1 MNQINGNQSNNQEI
15 PEDYYTGN
23 WVTVVNK
30 KKVKREKRLARR
42 NKEDKEDQLRALKEK
57 KIEERKNAPLWY
69 EKDSWQHKVLT
80 DQYVMEDG
88 VSLKDKYEL
97 DQLIDLYKNAKNNYR
112 INGVCYRLM
121 KVINIDEWDKIK
133 DKVTIK

>member
-1 MNQINGNQSNNQEI
+1 MNQKNGNQSNNQEI
-15 PEDYYTGN
+15 PEDYYAGN

-42 NKEDKEDQLRALKEK
+42 NKEDKEDQLRDLKEK
-57 KIEERKNAPLWY
+57 KIDERKNAPLWY

>member
-42 NKEDKEDQLRALKEK
+42 NKEDKEDQLRVLKER

-97 DQLIDLYKNAKNNYR
+97 DQLIELYKNAKNNYR

>member
-97 DQLIDLYKNAKNNYR
+97 DQLIELYKNAKNNYR